1 MIVDEGISQPDQTAA
16 DCDWAVLFS
25 TDCCLGVLVLAG
37 SDSPDASRAGLGLGL
52 LKELWWFLK
61 GPSVGS
67 DSLSVTDGICFLH
80 YLMISFL
87 DFPSPAGISISTS
100 GF

>member
-1 MIVDEGISQPDQTAA
+1 MIVDEVTSQPCQTAA
-16 DCDWAVLFS
+16 DWAVLFS
-25 TDCCLGVLVLAG
+25 TDLGVLVLAG
-37 SDSPDASRAGLGLGL
+37 SSSPDASTAGLGLGL

-67 DSLSVTDGICFLH
+67 DSLSVTGGICFLH
-80 YLMISFL
+80 YLVISFL